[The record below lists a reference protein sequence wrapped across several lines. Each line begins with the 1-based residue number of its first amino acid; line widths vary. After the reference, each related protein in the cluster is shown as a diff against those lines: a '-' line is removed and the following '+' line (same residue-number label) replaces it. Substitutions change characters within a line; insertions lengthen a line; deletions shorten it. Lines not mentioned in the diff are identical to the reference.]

1 MIKTDVSDR
10 NIGAGDIVC
19 HFKKTLHPENPEV
32 KYLYMVDTIAHHSE
46 TNENM
51 VVYHSVENPSKV
63 CVRPYDMFMSEVE
76 KDKYPEATATYRF
89 EKVIIPK
96 IAATEIENAINDR
109 AIKL

>member
-1 MIKTDVSDR
+1 
-10 NIGAGDIVC
+10 
-19 HFKKTLHPENPEV
+19 
-32 KYLYMVDTIAHHSE
+32 
-46 TNENM
+46 M

-96 IAATEIENAINDR
+96 IAATEIENAINNSKQDINNIIGIFILNLNKKKF
-109 AIKL
+109 AINFTYIKLILRQTLIVF